1 MQEAVYRAADQGD
14 PVRLLQ
20 QGAVAPLVLWIPAGF
35 LPGTGED
42 SAQGNGLAAVPPVQH
57 QAGGQHIHPQRPT
70 GKEQPGAVLY
80 RLADGLVQRCCQ
92 RRKAVGSC
100 RHPEGRRSGRCPAKQ
115 QVLSREMEGFR
126 SRSI

>member
-1 MQEAVYRAADQGD
+1 MVHCVCCSSGTAVENGYHTAAVLNHPEIALAHARGRVPAADQGD

-57 QAGGQHIHPQRPT
+57 QAGGQHIHPQRHT
-70 GKEQPGAVLY
+70 GEEQPGAVLY
-80 RLADGLVQRCCQ
+80 RLADGLVQR
-92 RRKAVGSC
+92 
-100 RHPEGRRSGRCPAKQ
+100 
-115 QVLSREMEGFR
+115 LSL
-126 SRSI
+126 IHI